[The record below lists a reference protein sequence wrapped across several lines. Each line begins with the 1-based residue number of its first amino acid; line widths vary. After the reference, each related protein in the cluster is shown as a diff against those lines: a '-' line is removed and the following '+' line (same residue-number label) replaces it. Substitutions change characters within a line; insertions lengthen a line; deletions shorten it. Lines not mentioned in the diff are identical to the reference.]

1 MQLKA
6 APFPVGSPRS
16 HLSNPIS
23 ALSLAPT
30 LLFQLWNLKLE
41 PFETWGQTIFTLTQ
55 ARLLLISLPPTTR
68 SFNKSVK
75 QTLEEALKLNI
86 TLSCKKFGL
95 CEVQPIHNLAVEIG
109 QDRNC
114 NFFSADD
121 AFFLWPRSF
130 RPCLVGPR
138 HSLSWF
144 LLKAKD
150 EWLIVDK
157 HENEKGNCYQCGWSS
172 SAPPCWLFFQ
182 RK

>member
-41 PFETWGQTIFTLTQ
+41 PFETWGQTIFTFTQ
-55 ARLLLISLPPTTR
+55 ARLLLISLPPATR

-75 QTLEEALKLNI
+75 QTLEEALKLDI

-114 NFFSADD
+114 NFFLLMLL
-121 AFFLWPRSF
+121 FSF
-130 RPCLVGPR
+130 GLDTLGP
-138 HSLSWF
+138 
-144 LLKAKD
+144 A
-150 EWLIVDK
+150 
-157 HENEKGNCYQCGWSS
+157 
-172 SAPPCWLFFQ
+172 
-182 RK
+182 

>member
-41 PFETWGQTIFTLTQ
+41 PFEARGQTIFTFTQ
-55 ARLLLISLPPTTR
+55 ARLLLISLPPATR

-86 TLSCKKFGL
+86 TLSFVKFNQSRGWL
-95 CEVQPIHNLAVEIG
+95 LTLAKIEIVKY
-109 QDRNC
+109 
-114 NFFSADD
+114 F
-121 AFFLWPRSF
+121 FFLLMLLFSYDLAP
-130 RPCLVGPR
+130 LGP
-138 HSLSWF
+138 
-144 LLKAKD
+144 A
-150 EWLIVDK
+150 
-157 HENEKGNCYQCGWSS
+157 
-172 SAPPCWLFFQ
+172 
-182 RK
+182 

>member
-55 ARLLLISLPPTTR
+55 ARLLLISLPPASR
-68 SFNKSVK
+68 SLNKSVK

-86 TLSCKKFGL
+86 TLSFVKFNQSRGWL
-95 CEVQPIHNLAVEIG
+95 LKLAKIEIVKY
-109 QDRNC
+109 
-114 NFFSADD
+114 F
-121 AFFLWPRSF
+121 FFLLMLLFSYDLAP
-130 RPCLVGPR
+130 LGP
-138 HSLSWF
+138 
-144 LLKAKD
+144 A
-150 EWLIVDK
+150 
-157 HENEKGNCYQCGWSS
+157 
-172 SAPPCWLFFQ
+172 
-182 RK
+182 

>member
-55 ARLLLISLPPTTR
+55 ARLLLISLPPATR

-75 QTLEEALKLNI
+75 QTLEEALKLDI
-86 TLSCKKFGL
+86 TFTYHKSLAFVKFNQSTIGL
-95 CEVQPIHNLAVEIG
+95 LKLAKIEIVI
-109 QDRNC
+109 
-114 NFFSADD
+114 FFSADV
-121 AFFLWPRSF
+121 AFFL
-130 RPCLVGPR
+130 
-138 HSLSWF
+138 
-144 LLKAKD
+144 
-150 EWLIVDK
+150 
-157 HENEKGNCYQCGWSS
+157 
-172 SAPPCWLFFQ
+172 
-182 RK
+182 

>member
-55 ARLLLISLPPTTR
+55 ARLLLISLPPATR
-68 SFNKSVK
+68 SLNKSVK

-86 TLSCKKFGL
+86 TLSFVKFNQSRGWL
-95 CEVQPIHNLAVEIG
+95 LTLAKIEIVKY
-109 QDRNC
+109 
-114 NFFSADD
+114 F
-121 AFFLWPRSF
+121 FFLLMLIFSYDLAP
-130 RPCLVGPR
+130 LGP
-138 HSLSWF
+138 
-144 LLKAKD
+144 A
-150 EWLIVDK
+150 
-157 HENEKGNCYQCGWSS
+157 
-172 SAPPCWLFFQ
+172 
-182 RK
+182 